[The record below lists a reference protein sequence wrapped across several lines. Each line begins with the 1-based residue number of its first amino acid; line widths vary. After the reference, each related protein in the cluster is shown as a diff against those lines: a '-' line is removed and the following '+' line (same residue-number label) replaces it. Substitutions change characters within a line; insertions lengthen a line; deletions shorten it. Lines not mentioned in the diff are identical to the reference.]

1 MTHISYIRLDTADST
16 NSRLAAM
23 TEAPHATVLCAR
35 EQTAGRGQR
44 GNTWEA
50 EPGRNLTLSML
61 LRPDSLEA
69 HSQFAVSEAVALG
82 VALTLD
88 RYLGADTPTAIKWP
102 NDIYVGDRKI
112 CGILI
117 ENTLAGRRIERSIA
131 GIGLNVNQKR
141 FVSDAP
147 NPVSMAQIAG
157 HEFPLDQV
165 MTTLCS
171 EIAALFDRH
180 IASGCLE
187 SLHELYI
194 ARLWRRE
201 GLHPYRDTATG
212 ERFLAAIDS
221 IGPMG
226 HLTLRDASGS
236 LRTFAFKE
244 VKSEIDTL
252 LL

>member
-1 MTHISYIRLDTADST
+1 MDYVFLDIADST
-16 NSRLAAM
+16 MNYAAAHQHELGDRTM
-23 TEAPHATVLCAR
+23 IVAHNQES
-35 EQTAGRGQR
+35 GRGQR
-44 GNTWEA
+44 GNSWES
-50 EPGRNLTLSML
+50 EPGKNLTVTML
-61 LRPDSLEA
+61 YRPKADMDPRPLDEQ
-69 HSQFAVSEAVALG
+69 QFRLSEATALG
-82 VALTLD
+82 VADTLEA
-88 RYLGADTPTAIKWP
+88 YGLQAMVKWS
-102 NDIYVGDRKI
+102 NDVYVGDRKI
-112 CGILI
+112 SGILI
-117 ENTLAGRRIERSIA
+117 EHTIIGNRLDNSRI
-131 GIGLNVNQKR
+131 GIGLNVNQR
-141 FVSDAP
+141 EFVSDAP